1 MGWVWDDMQRRYG
14 RGVEYGNLI
23 LVKEFNNDNN
33 NIVFQRSTDRLCRTH
48 I

>member
-14 RGVEYGNLI
+14 SGVEYGNLI
-23 LVKEFNNDNN
+23 LVKEYNKN
-33 NIVFQRSTDRLCRTH
+33 NIVFQRSTDRLCRNH